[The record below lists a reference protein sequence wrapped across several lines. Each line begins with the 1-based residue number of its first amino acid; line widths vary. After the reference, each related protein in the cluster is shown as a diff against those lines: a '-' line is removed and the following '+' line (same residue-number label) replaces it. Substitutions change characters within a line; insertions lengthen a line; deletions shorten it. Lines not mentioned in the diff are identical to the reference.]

1 MTYST
6 VTRIRAIG
14 RTLLRVLLVGLGLI
28 LAIALIGP
36 FLVPVRPLQDT
47 VPPDQL
53 ADADSRFVDV
63 NDLRVHYKTSGEGQ
77 PAFILLHG
85 FGASVFSWREVV
97 EPLGALGSVV
107 AYDRPAFG
115 LTERPLRWEDGAN
128 PYTPAAQVDLVVG
141 LMDALGLESAILVG
155 NSAGGTV
162 AVQVAAA
169 HPERVKA
176 LVLVSAAIFEG
187 GGAPRWIRPLLNT
200 PQLDR
205 IGPLL
210 ARQISQ
216 RGDAFLDTAWHDP
229 GRITPDIRRGYRQ
242 PLKAD
247 NWDRALWE
255 LTKASRQRNLA
266 AGLSEIEI
274 PALVITGDDDRI
286 VPVESSIRLAQ
297 ELPVAELVII
307 PNCGH
312 LPQEECPEP
321 FLASVQAFAQSQ
333 DD

>member
-1 MTYST
+1 MHST
-6 VTRIRAIG
+6 VDRIKALG
-14 RTLLRVLLVGLGLI
+14 RTLWRVLLIGLGLVLVI
-28 LAIALIGP
+28 GLIGP

-53 ADADSRFVDV
+53 ADVDSRFLDI
-63 NDLRVHYKTSGEGQ
+63 NNLRVHYQTSGQGQ
-77 PAFILLHG
+77 PTFILLHG
-85 FGASVFSWREVV
+85 FGASVFSWREVM
-97 EPLGALGSVV
+97 EPLGALGTVV

-128 PYTPAAQVDLVVG
+128 PYTPEAQVDLVVG
-141 LMDALGLESAILVG
+141 LMDALGLDSAILVG

-162 AVQVAAA
+162 AVHVAIT
-169 HPERVKA
+169 HPERVEA

-187 GGAPRWIRPLLNT
+187 GGAPGWIRPLLNT

-216 RGDAFLDTAWHDP
+216 RGDAFLDTAWHEP
-229 GRITPDIRRGYRQ
+229 GRITPDIRSGYRQ
-242 PLKAD
+242 PLKTD

-266 AGLSEIEI
+266 AGLAEIEI

-286 VPVESSIRLAQ
+286 VPMESSIRLAQ
-297 ELPVAELVII
+297 ELPDAELVII

-321 FLASVQAFAQSQ
+321 FLASIRGFVQNQYE
-333 DD
+333 